1 MSIQKENS
9 SFENQSNTTVREL
22 KRMPSYLEKRSIRY
36 PIFGLMGITVV
47 LLGLLAYYNWLLS
60 ILGVIL
66 FFPPFYYIFKVDAM
80 QKKETEE
87 YITTLSYR
95 VKKVGEEALLEMPI
109 GIMLINDEY
118 FIEWTNPFLASCFDE
133 DTLVGRSL
141 YDVGDLLI
149 PLIKQEVETEIITLH
164 DRKFRVILKLEERL
178 LYFFDVTEQTEI
190 EKMYQEERT
199 VLSIIFLD
207 NYDDLTQGMD
217 DQTRSSMNNVV
228 TSILNKWAVDNGV
241 FLKRVSSERFIAVY
255 NEQILQQL
263 EKGKFT
269 ILDEVRE
276 TTSKHN
282 IPLTLSIG
290 VGTGVSSLPEL
301 GVLAQSSLDLA
312 LGRGGDQVAI
322 KQTNGKVKFFGGK
335 TNPVE
340 KRTRVR
346 ARVIAHALKELITE
360 SDKVIIMGHKNP
372 DMDAIGAAIGIQ
384 KIAEMNKRDGYIVV
398 NFQEI
403 DTGIQRLMAEIQ
415 KKEELFAKFISP
427 AQALEIATEDT
438 LLVVVDTHKPSM
450 VIEEKLINRL
460 EHVVVIDHHRR
471 AEEFIKNPLLVYMEP
486 YASSTAELVTEL
498 LEYQPKNGKVEMLEA
513 TALLAGIIVDTKS
526 FSLRTG
532 SRTFDAASY
541 LRSLGADTVLVQKFL
556 KEDVETYIKRS
567 KIIENVYF
575 YREGIAI
582 AKGQPDEEYSQVL
595 IAQTADTLLT
605 MDGVIASFVISR
617 RSEYTVGVS
626 ARSLGDVNVQVIME
640 NLEGGGHLTNAA
652 TQLSDVSLDEVEER
666 LQNVID
672 EYMEGR
678 KKA

>member
-1 MSIQKENS
+1 
-9 SFENQSNTTVREL
+9 
-22 KRMPSYLEKRSIRY
+22 MPSYLEKRSIRY

-47 LLGLLAYYNWLLS
+47 LLGILAYYNWLFAL
-60 ILGVIL
+60 IGLFLVIL
-66 FFPPFYYIFKVDAM
+66 PFYYLFQLI
-80 QKKETEE
+80 QKHRKETEE
-87 YITTLSYR
+87 YISTLSYR
-95 VKKVGEEALLEMPI
+95 VKKVGEEALMEMPI
-109 GIMLINDEY
+109 GIMLINDDY
-118 FIEWTNPFLASCFDE
+118 YIEWTNPFLASCFDE

-141 YDVGDLLI
+141 YDVADSLV

-164 DRKFRVILKLEERL
+164 DRKFRVIHKPEERL

-199 VLSIIFLD
+199 VIAIIFLD
-207 NYDDLTQGMD
+207 NYDELTQGMD
-217 DQTRSSMNNVV
+217 DQTKSSLNSLV
-228 TSILNKWAVDNGV
+228 TQILNKWAQDNGV
-241 FLKRVSSERFIAVY
+241 FLKRVSSERFIAVF
-255 NEQILQQL
+255 NEHILQLL

-269 ILDEVRE
+269 ILDDVRE
-276 TTSKHN
+276 TTSKQN
-282 IPLTLSIG
+282 VPLTLSVG

-301 GVLAQSSLDLA
+301 GSLAQSSLDLA

-346 ARVIAHALKELITE
+346 ARVISHALKELISE
-360 SDKVIIMGHKNP
+360 SDKVIIMGHKSP

-384 KIAEMNKRDGYIVV
+384 KVARLNQREGYVVV
-398 NFQEI
+398 NFNEL
-403 DTGIQRLMAEIQ
+403 DTGVRRMMKEIE
-415 KKEELFAKFISP
+415 KNEELFSKFITP
-427 AQALEIATEDT
+427 EQAMEIATDDT

-450 VIEEKLINRL
+450 VIEEKLLHKI

-471 AEEFIKNPLLVYMEP
+471 AEEFIHNPLLVYMEP

-498 LEYQPKNGKVEMLEA
+498 LEYQPKNGRIEMLEA

-541 LRSLGADTVLVQKFL
+541 LRGQGADTVLVQKFL
-556 KEDVETYIKRS
+556 KEDVDTYIKRA
-567 KIIENVYF
+567 KLIETVQF

-582 AKGQPDEEYSQVL
+582 AKGQPDQIFDQVL

-605 MDGVIASFVISR
+605 MDGVVASFVISN
-617 RSEYTVGVS
+617 RSENMIGVS
-626 ARSLGDVNVQVIME
+626 ARSLGDINVQVIME

-652 TQLSDVSLDEVEER
+652 TQLHDATLDEVEAR
-666 LQNVID
+666 LKEAID
-672 EYMEGR
+672 EYFEGR
-678 KKA
+678 KKNESNLFKRR